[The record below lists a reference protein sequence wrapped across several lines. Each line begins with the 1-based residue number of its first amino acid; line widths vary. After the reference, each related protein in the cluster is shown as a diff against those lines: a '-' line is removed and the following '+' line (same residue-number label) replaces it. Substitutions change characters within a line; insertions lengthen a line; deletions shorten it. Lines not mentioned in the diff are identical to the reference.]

1 MDTTTNLRDLAWIDG
16 RLVLFTDDNT
26 NREKAM
32 VVEALYAAFHNAYG
46 QIIRGETGQ

>member
-26 NREKAM
+26 NREKALIAQAM
-32 VVEALYAAFHNAYG
+32 INAFRNAHA
-46 QIIRGETGQ
+46 QVLTGEVSQ